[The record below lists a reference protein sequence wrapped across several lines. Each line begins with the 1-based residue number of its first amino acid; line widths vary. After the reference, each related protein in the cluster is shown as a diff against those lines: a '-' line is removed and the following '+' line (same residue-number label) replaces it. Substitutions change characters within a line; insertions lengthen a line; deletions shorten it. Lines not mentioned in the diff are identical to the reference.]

1 MKRGPPRSTR
11 AVPLSPYPSRFRS
24 ASPSGAASHSST
36 GEPSRASSAAG
47 GTTSSGRRPRRTRRG
62 TGEIFKH
69 PGPPPLLAR
78 LPRVGDLARRHAAGG
93 RPLGLLAEVL
103 RQLSRQGVRT
113 GVPSL
118 VGVLIHPGGSK
129 EPRLDRKRTRAP
141 VGALRCVSSLSS
153 AHPPACY
160 VQEAPP

>member
-1 MKRGPPRSTR
+1 MIRGPPRTTR
-11 AVPLSPYPSRFRS
+11 TYTLFPCTTLFRS
-24 ASPSGAASHSST
+24 SSHAST

-47 GTTSSGRRPRRTRRG
+47 GTTSGGRRPRRTRRG

-129 EPRLDRKRTRAP
+129 EHR
-141 VGALRCVSSLSS
+141 
-153 AHPPACY
+153 
-160 VQEAPP
+160 